1 MDLNKYSSYLSLDPS
16 ALYAAQRLVERVVRY
31 HGDEYEAMVQELEE
45 SLHGKTLEYAMELF
59 EERIAEG
66 LEYMGVKIAF
76 NGKTYSAPT
85 VGLYGVK
92 SKPEIKAGIKAK
104 VLARNEREQKEEYE
118 VSLADKKG
126 NTQAYKNYKAG
137 MKNKLTGK
145 PLYKAGKGVEEALD
159 PVGQEDGDVNN
170 DGKKDKTDKYLKN
183 RRRAIS
189 KAIAAKEEH
198 EIEALVDYFVTEQ
211 IAKSP
216 EELDEIMFEIDEEHT
231 EYFLEKAMELKGK
244 KKGNVIINP
253 KTEKMQEEEQSG
265 QEKTQLANQK
275 RMMAKKHMMDRQKMQ
290 LKKQGKLNVNAESV
304 EMVNEVD
311 YSGTPAKNDAESE
324 KAKQYPTFAE
334 LKAKL
339 AQAGDPAKGIPAGTQ
354 LSQTSLKKEE
364 VEDIEELY
372 KGKHGQTD
380 KQYADSRSPGGK
392 MVSGDSKGS
401 GAEYTHGRRVK
412 ASNPGM
418 QPDVGG
424 KTKPKSQGKMD
435 RGTRADLEYRKA
447 NLKAKKEEFEMDEA
461 TYPQDFKGGPV
472 AKKKT
477 GKPNAQG
484 DYGKKDINEEDADR
498 LRDQRMERGGVDGNT
513 NYRKPAKFASGPSK
527 KKYDGMSALDRVKS
541 DIRAKY
547 GKGAIM
553 DTKKK

>member
-31 HGDEYEAMVQELEE
+31 HGEEYEAMVQELEE

-59 EERIAEG
+59 EEAIAEG

-275 RMMAKKHMMDRQKMQ
+275 RMMAKKHMM
-290 LKKQGKLNVNAESV
+290 L
-304 EMVNEVD
+304 
-311 YSGTPAKNDAESE
+311 
-324 KAKQYPTFAE
+324 
-334 LKAKL
+334 
-339 AQAGDPAKGIPAGTQ
+339 
-354 LSQTSLKKEE
+354 
-364 VEDIEELY
+364 
-372 KGKHGQTD
+372 
-380 KQYADSRSPGGK
+380 
-392 MVSGDSKGS
+392 
-401 GAEYTHGRRVK
+401 
-412 ASNPGM
+412 
-418 QPDVGG
+418 
-424 KTKPKSQGKMD
+424 
-435 RGTRADLEYRKA
+435 
-447 NLKAKKEEFEMDEA
+447 
-461 TYPQDFKGGPV
+461 
-472 AKKKT
+472 
-477 GKPNAQG
+477 
-484 DYGKKDINEEDADR
+484 
-498 LRDQRMERGGVDGNT
+498 
-513 NYRKPAKFASGPSK
+513 
-527 KKYDGMSALDRVKS
+527 
-541 DIRAKY
+541 
-547 GKGAIM
+547 
-553 DTKKK
+553 

>member
-31 HGDEYEAMVQELEE
+31 HGEEYEAMVQELEE

-92 SKPEIKAGIKAK
+92 SKPEIKSGIKAK

-253 KTEKMQEEEQSG
+253 KTDKMQEEVQSG
-265 QEKTQLANQK
+265 QEKTQLSNQK
-275 RMMAKKHMMDRQKMQ
+275 RMMQKKHQMDRQKMA

-339 AQAGDPAKGIPAGTQ
+339 AQAGDPAKGIPADTQ
-354 LSQTSLKKEE
+354 LPQTSLKKEE
-364 VEDIEELY
+364 VEE
-372 KGKHGQTD
+372 
-380 KQYADSRSPGGK
+380 
-392 MVSGDSKGS
+392 V
-401 GAEYTHGRRVK
+401 
-412 ASNPGM
+412 
-418 QPDVGG
+418 
-424 KTKPKSQGKMD
+424 
-435 RGTRADLEYRKA
+435 
-447 NLKAKKEEFEMDEA
+447 DEA
-461 TYPQDFKGGPV
+461 TYPSDFKKGSPV
-472 AKKKT
+472 ATKKT
-477 GKPNAQG
+477 GRPVQHDQAMSGGRRKTV
-484 DYGKKDINEEDADR
+484 DEETEDS
-498 LRDQRMERGGVDGNT
+498 LRDKRQERGGVDGNT
-513 NYRKPAKFASGPSK
+513 RYDRDPKAPNTKKFGSGKTALQKEMEKKHGKGASAM
-527 KKYDGMSALDRVKS
+527 DIVK
-541 DIRAKY
+541 AEMEKKY
-547 GKGAIM
+547 GKGAVM
-553 DTKKK
+553 SPKKKEEDKD

>member
-31 HGDEYEAMVQELEE
+31 HGEEYEAMVQELEE

-275 RMMAKKHMMDRQKMQ
+275 RMMAKKHMMDRQKMA

-311 YSGTPAKNDAESE
+311 YSGAPAKNDAESE

-339 AQAGDPAKGIPAGTQ
+339 AQAGDPAKGIPADTQ
-354 LSQTSLKKEE
+354 LPQTSLKKEDVE
-364 VEDIEELY
+364 IEEGMKPYPAEKVARKREAVKKKEDIHIARGEY
-372 KGKHGQTD
+372 DQAD
-380 KQYADSRSPGGK
+380 KQYKRG
-392 MVSGDSKGS
+392 VSL
-401 GAEYTHGRRVK
+401 A
-412 ASNPGM
+412 M
-418 QPDVGG
+418 
-424 KTKPKSQGKMD
+424 KTKM
-435 RGTRADLEYRKA
+435 
-447 NLKAKKEEFEMDEA
+447 KKEEVEEVD
-461 TYPQDFKGGPV
+461 D
-472 AKKKT
+472 
-477 GKPNAQG
+477 
-484 DYGKKDINEEDADR
+484 KKDINEEDADR

-513 NYRKPAKFASGPSK
+513 NYRKPVKFASGPSK

>member
-31 HGDEYEAMVQELEE
+31 HGEEYDAMVQELEE

-92 SKPEIKAGIKAK
+92 SKPEIKSGIKAK

-126 NTQAYKNYKAG
+126 NTKAYQNYKAG

-253 KTEKMQEEEQSG
+253 KTEKMQEEVQSG
-265 QEKTQLANQK
+265 QERTQLSNQK
-275 RMMAKKHMMDRQKMQ
+275 RMMQKKHQMDRQKMA

-311 YSGTPAKNDAESE
+311 YSGAPAKNDAESE

-339 AQAGDPAKGIPAGTQ
+339 AQAGDPAKGIPADTQ
-354 LSQTSLKKEE
+354 LPQTSLKKEE
-364 VEDIEELY
+364 VEE
-372 KGKHGQTD
+372 
-380 KQYADSRSPGGK
+380 
-392 MVSGDSKGS
+392 V
-401 GAEYTHGRRVK
+401 
-412 ASNPGM
+412 
-418 QPDVGG
+418 
-424 KTKPKSQGKMD
+424 
-435 RGTRADLEYRKA
+435 
-447 NLKAKKEEFEMDEA
+447 DEA
-461 TYPQDFKGGPV
+461 TYPSDFKKGSPV
-472 AKKKT
+472 ATKKT
-477 GKPNAQG
+477 GRPVQHDQAMSGGRRKTVDESA
-484 DYGKKDINEEDADR
+484 EDR
-498 LRDQRMERGGVDGNT
+498 LRDMRQERGGVDGNT